1 MEVLQATV
9 DEGRCRCGEIGAEA
23 LSTREGSLPVSEYSV
38 GAVCSEVATGSGSG
52 QLTLIPE
59 EGSNEESEADAALER
74 DEEEARAEVARVLDF
89 QASQAEDEVIAHC

>member
-59 EGSNEESEADAALER
+59 EGSGGESEADAALE
-74 DEEEARAEVARVLDF
+74 
-89 QASQAEDEVIAHC
+89 